1 MSEIISPNM
10 LKTFELCPKKYFFR
24 YKKSLSMPVN
34 NEIFKTGKN
43 IHALAS
49 YYLKKENID
58 NLEPALNP
66 KEKEIWNY
74 LKNTKYFSYETVH
87 TEYNLAVKI
96 GKHFFGG
103 RLDALVKDGEKYYIR
118 YDLYGYGDLNLKNYN
133 GKYSINE
140 LGDSYYSVMEL
151 KNIDGREYWS
161 IYKNTKEIP
170 SDIFTEDAPDLFS
183 QISDEYIYYAP
194 MGRLKF
200 ELSKDGSVSGMS
212 YRSVYEEDEY
222 ITEYFE
228 FTGKFINPKKVDK
241 YTYSVE
247 VSDIKN
253 TKTNKY
259 SSELDFAEKS
269 RYDSDAELEE
279 MKSGDT
285 IYIYLE
291 GSPVSRMPEECRT
304 SIVADS
310 IETETGLPFNCLY
323 DANTGFGFKTIE

>member
-103 RLDALVKDGEKYYIR
+103 RLDALVKDGEKYYILDYKTGSAPKNSK
-118 YDLYGYGDLNLKNYN
+118 YDFQTMIYMLAVRAFFKTDNISFVYIDLKNRAE
-133 GKYSINE
+133 I
-140 LGDSYYSVMEL
+140 V
-151 KNIDGREYWS
+151 IDLTKDLALEYEKKLS
-161 IYKNTKEIP
+161 EITKEINKGIYP
-170 SDIFTEDAPDLFS
+170 AKHTNCKTC
-183 QISDEYIYYAP
+183 EYRIICY
-194 MGRLKF
+194 
-200 ELSKDGSVSGMS
+200 
-212 YRSVYEEDEY
+212 
-222 ITEYFE
+222 
-228 FTGKFINPKKVDK
+228 DK
-241 YTYSVE
+241 
-247 VSDIKN
+247 
-253 TKTNKY
+253 
-259 SSELDFAEKS
+259 
-269 RYDSDAELEE
+269 
-279 MKSGDT
+279 
-285 IYIYLE
+285 
-291 GSPVSRMPEECRT
+291 
-304 SIVADS
+304 AD
-310 IETETGLPFNCLY
+310 
-323 DANTGFGFKTIE
+323 